1 MNIADKVKSF
11 FKTMEAVWEAVPGYV
26 KVFIYSVASS
36 AIGLWIAG
44 QLDWKAVV
52 IILFTNLGLYTGPK
66 AVSGVNKMLE

>member
-1 MNIADKVKSF
+1 MNIAEKVKAF
-11 FKTMEAVWEAVPGYV
+11 FLTLEAIWEAVPGYV
-26 KVFIYSVASS
+26 KVFIYSIFSS

-66 AVSGVNKMLE
+66 AVSKVNKMLE